1 MQKRNFIVILILL
14 DLFKKI
20 NKEEKM
26 KSQE

>member
-14 DLFKKI
+14 DLSKKI